1 MILIHACGTQRYHNI
16 TTGEEDMLSIGMKYV
31 VMVLLVVVLKC
42 GCGKASA
49 YHNFVVRRLGL
60 AGGWGVHRPSTS
72 TILHVLTEST
82 PTKTHVIDRQS
93 NYFMKLILVCTTPL
107 SRDT

>member
-60 AGGWGVHRPSTS
+60 GGGGSIVHPHQQYYMSF
-72 TILHVLTEST
+72 EST